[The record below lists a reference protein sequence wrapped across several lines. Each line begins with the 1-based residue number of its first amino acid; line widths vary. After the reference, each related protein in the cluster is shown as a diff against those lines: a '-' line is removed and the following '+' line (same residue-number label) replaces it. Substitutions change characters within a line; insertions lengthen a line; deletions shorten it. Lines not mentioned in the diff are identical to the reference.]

1 MIEIGVIVYGIYTLI
16 TGKFTLLGGKKLE
29 GWRGRVIGGILL
41 SYLVLAFFGGMVL
54 ALTGNENILNDRMS
68 LLGFTLV
75 LLVLT
80 IIAAFTVGHLL
91 HNGQEAERIAHEM
104 RSRPR
109 QNGNLAGRPSVN
121 DLQNNQDI
129 EEDSSAGN
137 ISGTWKTI
145 MGAVCVTVFIVFYIT
160 FKALVPIALSFRDAE
175 VAKQKQARS
184 AARKTTVKA
193 NSIGEALSLL
203 QQVKSAGPWR
213 NSLELYEPKDYKK
226 LTIAW
231 NFLKDNHD
239 PDAAAEVGQALVDFP
254 ASVTLPNEALAA
266 IERWATE
273 EMVSLAL
280 DRIKN
285 ERIVSASKLLEL
297 FVEKMHSK
305 KAAQYLASDL
315 LNRDSEKLLEGFGPE
330 GAAFVLP
337 LLNSEHAGK
346 NYVAHRLLKT
356 WSVDNA
362 SLIQQS
368 IGDLA
373 SENDKVIE
381 ASTKFIRANTNP
393 SQLSDETKGELA
405 TALEAVIV
413 NPSINYKR
421 DTLKLLKD
429 VSRDPE
435 TPLALLSALKNAA
448 KKPSRVREKAR
459 NIVELLMEFDSEPAL
474 DGLIYAWHKDV
485 DRKGIYRWFKEND
498 SPMLVQKTADMWPA
512 VDPQDLWRY
521 LSLIFLNKEA
531 MPLVFSHCCHDLE
544 SSDPELVKKGIEWLA
559 TFGRLQQKVRT
570 RVYEAHHEQV
580 SKALLQ
586 TLDKVDDLDEP
597 LGKSVIF
604 MAGLWGNP
612 EVSKKL
618 LRLSEESLSF
628 KDEKLAAVKSLESHF
643 LTRQALP
650 EGKKWNS
657 FRKKRSSFGK
667 KRSSLKS
674 N

>member
-1 MIEIGVIVYGIYTLI
+1 M
-16 TGKFTLLGGKKLE
+16 
-29 GWRGRVIGGILL
+29 
-41 SYLVLAFFGGMVL
+41 
-54 ALTGNENILNDRMS
+54 
-68 LLGFTLV
+68 
-75 LLVLT
+75 
-80 IIAAFTVGHLL
+80 
-91 HNGQEAERIAHEM
+91 
-104 RSRPR
+104 
-109 QNGNLAGRPSVN
+109 N

-137 ISGTWKTI
+137 ISGTLKTI
-145 MGAVCVTVFIVFYIT
+145 MGAVCVTAFIVSFIT

-213 NSLELYEPKDYKK
+213 NSLELYEPKEYKK

-285 ERIVSASKLLEL
+285 ERIVSAPKLLEL

-315 LNRDSEKLLEGFGPE
+315 LNRDSAKLLEGFGPE

-337 LLNSEHAGK
+337 LLNSEHAGES
-346 NYVAHRLLKT
+346 NIARRLLKT

-362 SLIQQS
+362 SQIQQS

-381 ASTKFIRANTNP
+381 ASTEFIRANTNP
-393 SQLSDETKGELA
+393 SQLTDETKGELA

-429 VSRDPE
+429 VSREPE
-435 TPLALLSALKNAA
+435 TPLALLIALKNAA

-474 DGLIYAWHKDV
+474 DGLIYAWHKHV

-512 VDPQDLWRY
+512 VDPQDLKQY
-521 LSLIFLNKEA
+521 LSLIFLKKEA
-531 MPLVFSHCCHDLE
+531 IPLVFSHCCHDLE
-544 SSDPELVKKGIEWLA
+544 SSDPELVKKGIEWL
-559 TFGRLQQKVRT
+559 TRFGSLRQKVRT

-650 EGKKWNS
+650 EGKKKSWM
-657 FRKKRSSFGK
+657 GK
-667 KRSSLKS
+667 KWSSLKS

>member
-1 MIEIGVIVYGIYTLI
+1 M
-16 TGKFTLLGGKKLE
+16 
-29 GWRGRVIGGILL
+29 
-41 SYLVLAFFGGMVL
+41 
-54 ALTGNENILNDRMS
+54 
-68 LLGFTLV
+68 
-75 LLVLT
+75 
-80 IIAAFTVGHLL
+80 
-91 HNGQEAERIAHEM
+91 
-104 RSRPR
+104 
-109 QNGNLAGRPSVN
+109 N

-137 ISGTWKTI
+137 ISGTLKTI
-145 MGAVCVTVFIVFYIT
+145 MGAVCVTVFIVSFIT

-213 NSLELYEPKDYKK
+213 NSLELYEPKEYKK

-285 ERIVSASKLLEL
+285 ERIVSAPKLLEL

-315 LNRDSEKLLEGFGPE
+315 LNRDSAKLLEGFGPE

-337 LLNSEHAGK
+337 LLNSEHAGES
-346 NYVAHRLLKT
+346 NIARRLLKT

-362 SLIQQS
+362 SQIQQS

-381 ASTKFIRANTNP
+381 ASTEFIRANTNP
-393 SQLSDETKGELA
+393 SQLTDETKGELA

-421 DTLKLLKD
+421 NTLKLLKD

-474 DGLIYAWHKDV
+474 DGLIYAWHKHV

-512 VDPQDLWRY
+512 VDPQDLKQY
-521 LSLIFLNKEA
+521 LSLIFLKKEA
-531 MPLVFSHCCHDLE
+531 IPLVFSHCCHDLE
-544 SSDPELVKKGIEWLA
+544 SSDPELVKKGIEWL
-559 TFGRLQQKVRT
+559 TRFGSLRQKVRT

-650 EGKKWNS
+650 EGKKKSWM
-657 FRKKRSSFGK
+657 GK
-667 KRSSLKS
+667 KWSSLKS

>member
-1 MIEIGVIVYGIYTLI
+1 M
-16 TGKFTLLGGKKLE
+16 
-29 GWRGRVIGGILL
+29 
-41 SYLVLAFFGGMVL
+41 
-54 ALTGNENILNDRMS
+54 
-68 LLGFTLV
+68 
-75 LLVLT
+75 
-80 IIAAFTVGHLL
+80 
-91 HNGQEAERIAHEM
+91 
-104 RSRPR
+104 
-109 QNGNLAGRPSVN
+109 N

-137 ISGTWKTI
+137 ISGTLKTI
-145 MGAVCVTVFIVFYIT
+145 MGAVCVTAFIVSFIT

-184 AARKTTVKA
+184 AVRKTTVKA

-213 NSLELYEPKDYKK
+213 NSLELYEPKEYKK

-285 ERIVSASKLLEL
+285 ERIVSAPKLLEL

-315 LNRDSEKLLEGFGPE
+315 LNRDSAKLLEGFGPE

-337 LLNSEHAGK
+337 LLNSEHAGES
-346 NYVAHRLLKT
+346 YFARRLLKT

-362 SLIQQS
+362 SQIQQS

-373 SENDKVIE
+373 SENEKVIE
-381 ASTKFIRANTNP
+381 ASTEFIRANTNP

-421 DTLKLLKD
+421 NTLKLLKD

-435 TPLALLSALKNAA
+435 TPLALLSALKDNAA
-448 KKPSRVREKAR
+448 KKPGRKQALTMSGKQSAEIATRRAIATVESSRLRGKAR
-459 NIVELLMEFDSEPAL
+459 NIVELLMEFDSQPAL

-512 VDPQDLWRY
+512 VDPQDLKQY
-521 LSLIFLNKEA
+521 LSLIFLKKEA
-531 MPLVFSHCCHDLE
+531 IPLVFSHCCHDLE
-544 SSDPELVKKGIEWLA
+544 SSDPELVKKGIEWLNR
-559 TFGRLQQKVRT
+559 FGSLQQKVRT

-650 EGKKWNS
+650 EGKKKSWM
-657 FRKKRSSFGK
+657 GK
-667 KRSSLKS
+667 KWSSLKS

>member
-1 MIEIGVIVYGIYTLI
+1 M
-16 TGKFTLLGGKKLE
+16 
-29 GWRGRVIGGILL
+29 
-41 SYLVLAFFGGMVL
+41 
-54 ALTGNENILNDRMS
+54 
-68 LLGFTLV
+68 
-75 LLVLT
+75 
-80 IIAAFTVGHLL
+80 
-91 HNGQEAERIAHEM
+91 
-104 RSRPR
+104 
-109 QNGNLAGRPSVN
+109 N

-137 ISGTWKTI
+137 ISGTLKTI
-145 MGAVCVTVFIVFYIT
+145 MGAVCVTVFIVSFIT

-213 NSLELYEPKDYKK
+213 NSLELYEPKEYKK

-285 ERIVSASKLLEL
+285 ERIVSAPKLLEL

-315 LNRDSEKLLEGFGPE
+315 LNRDSAKLLEGFGPE

-337 LLNSEHAGK
+337 LLNSEHAGES
-346 NYVAHRLLKT
+346 NIARRLLKT

-362 SLIQQS
+362 SQIQQS

-381 ASTKFIRANTNP
+381 ASTEFIRANTNP
-393 SQLSDETKGELA
+393 SQLTDETKGELA

-474 DGLIYAWHKDV
+474 DGLIYAWHKHV

-512 VDPQDLWRY
+512 VDPQDLKQY
-521 LSLIFLNKEA
+521 LSLIFLKKEA
-531 MPLVFSHCCHDLE
+531 IPLVFSHCCHDLE

-650 EGKKWNS
+650 EGKKKSWM
-657 FRKKRSSFGK
+657 GK
-667 KRSSLKS
+667 KWSSLKS

>member
-1 MIEIGVIVYGIYTLI
+1 MVRFDTIPHP
-16 TGKFTLLGGKKLE
+16 GKFTLLGGKKLE
-29 GWRGRVIGGILL
+29 GWRGRVTGGILL

-80 IIAAFTVGHLL
+80 IIATFTVGHLL

-137 ISGTWKTI
+137 ISGTLKTI

-213 NSLELYEPKDYKK
+213 NSLERYEPKDYKK

-285 ERIVSASKLLEL
+285 ERIVSAPKLLEL

-315 LNRDSEKLLEGFGPE
+315 LNRDSAKLLEGFGPE

-346 NYVAHRLLKT
+346 T
-356 WSVDNA
+356 
-362 SLIQQS
+362 
-368 IGDLA
+368 

-435 TPLALLSALKNAA
+435 T
-448 KKPSRVREKAR
+448 PSRVREKAR

-512 VDPQDLWRY
+512 VDPQDLIIAAMTLNQATQSWLKRGSNGSLGSAVYNRKCGPESTRLITNRFLKRY
-521 LSLIFLNKEA
+521 CKR
-531 MPLVFSHCCHDLE
+531 
-544 SSDPELVKKGIEWLA
+544 W
-559 TFGRLQQKVRT
+559 T
-570 RVYEAHHEQV
+570 R
-580 SKALLQ
+580 SM
-586 TLDKVDDLDEP
+586 T
-597 LGKSVIF
+597 
-604 MAGLWGNP
+604 
-612 EVSKKL
+612 
-618 LRLSEESLSF
+618 
-628 KDEKLAAVKSLESHF
+628 
-643 LTRQALP
+643 
-650 EGKKWNS
+650 
-657 FRKKRSSFGK
+657 
-667 KRSSLKS
+667 
-674 N
+674 